1 MPVRSVLERSLV
13 EIQDNLLRLAS
24 MADQA
29 IAGSAMALTERSSSL
44 AGQVS
49 ADDAALNR
57 MRFTIE
63 EECYQLLATQQPTA
77 TNLRVI
83 VGTVSVATNLERI
96 GDHAAGVARLT
107 MRLADSP
114 PVKPMIELPHMAE
127 IGRAMVRT
135 SVDAFLKRD
144 VALAEQVVARDQ
156 GIDQLHRHVY
166 DDLIAIMTREP
177 GTIERATYLLWISHN
192 YERIGDRAMNIA
204 ERAIYVATGEL
215 KEYPTAY

>member
-1 MPVRSVLERSLV
+1 MRVRSVLERSLV

-29 IAGSAMALTERSSSL
+29 IVGSARALAEQSSAL
-44 AGQVS
+44 AAQVS
-49 ADDAALNR
+49 ADDAILNR

-63 EECYQLLATQQPTA
+63 EACYRLLATQQPAA
-77 TNLRVI
+77 TTLRII

-127 IGRAMVRT
+127 IGRAMVRL

-156 GIDQLHRHVY
+156 DIDQLHKHVY
-166 DDLIAIMTREP
+166 DDLVALMMREP
-177 GTIERATYLLWISHN
+177 GTIERATFLLWISHN

-204 ERAIYVATGEL
+204 ERAIYVATGDL
-215 KEYPTAY
+215 KEYPSEF